1 MKRLVMKVA
10 RKVLPHRARAYIR
23 ACRSYRYLVKV
34 ARAVLARELPPPP
47 PVVVTVE
54 VPGPPPPPVVVTVE
68 VQVPAPPP
76 PPDPRAPYRAECR
89 RRTAAFRHRP
99 VISVVV
105 PTYNTPLDVLE
116 KTIASVEAQL
126 YPHWELC
133 LVDDCSPDAAVREYL
148 TEREKRDDRI
158 HVRLRSAN
166 GHISAST
173 NDGIRIAT
181 GEYVAFLDHD
191 DELTEDALF
200 HVVTRLNDKPDTD
213 VVYSDNDKITADGV
227 VGEPFFK
234 PDWAPDYFR
243 GVMYVCHL
251 LVVRR
256 SLLLAVGGCDGRFD
270 GIQDYELM
278 LRLSERTDRIEHI
291 ARVLY
296 HWRAVPGSIA
306 ADINAKPDIDRLQEL
321 AVQGH
326 LDRVGVR
333 ARAERQGGHRV
344 LLRPVRTRPRPLVSI
359 MIPTKDR
366 PELIGTCLRSI
377 YEKTTYRPFEVV
389 IGDNE
394 TTDPDALALFEHYPV
409 VRVPIPGGFHF
420 SRFNNLMAEHARG
433 VFLVLLNND
442 TEVLDGDWLDTLL
455 LYAEQP
461 DVGAVGPRL
470 VFPDESIQHAGVIL
484 GPRGTADHVMRG
496 FPARADGYAGSLS
509 CTRESSCVTAAC
521 LMVRKDKYLAVGGL
535 NEFFVRH
542 YDDVDFCLRLRA
554 KGWRNLY
561 AAGATLIH
569 HESKTR
575 GSVYSYTDRVLLLDH
590 WEPTIRAGDPYY
602 NPNFDPLRFDYTLKG

>member
-1 MKRLVMKVA
+1 MKRLVKKVA
-10 RKVLPHRARAYIR
+10 RTVLPHRVRAFIR
-23 ACRSYRYLVKV
+23 ARRSYRYLATV
-34 ARAVLARELPPPP
+34 ARALLGRERP

-54 VPGPPPPPVVVTVE
+54 VPAPPPPPVVVTVE

-76 PPDPRAPYRAECR
+76 PPDPREPYRAECR
-89 RRTAAFRHRP
+89 RRIAALRHKP

-133 LVDDCSPDAAVREYL
+133 LVDDCSPNKAVREYL
-148 TEREKRDDRI
+148 VEREKRDHRI
-158 HVRLRSAN
+158 HVKLRSTN

-173 NDGIRIAT
+173 NDGIAFAT
-181 GEYVAFLDHD
+181 GEYVALLDHD

-200 HVVTRLNDKPDTD
+200 HVAARLNEKPDTD
-213 VVYSDNDKITADGV
+213 VIYTDNDKITADGV
-227 VGEPFFK
+227 AYEPFFK
-234 PDWAPDYFR
+234 PDWSPDYFR

-256 SLLLAVGGCDGRFD
+256 ALLLAVGGCDGRFD
-270 GIQDYELM
+270 GIQDYELV

-291 ARVLY
+291 AKVLY
-296 HWRAVPGSIA
+296 HWRAVAGSIA
-306 ADINAKPDIDRLQEL
+306 ADIDAKADIDRLQEL
-321 AVQGH
+321 AVQEH

-344 LLRPVRTRPRPLVSI
+344 LLRPVVHRPRPLVSI

-366 PELIGTCLRSI
+366 PELIGQCLKSI

-394 TTDPDALALFEHYPV
+394 TTDPEALAIFEKYPV
-409 VRVPIPGGFHF
+409 VRVPIVGGFHF
-420 SRFNNLMAEHARG
+420 SRFNNLMAGHARG
-433 VFLVLLNND
+433 EFLVLLNND
-442 TEVLDGDWLDTLL
+442 TEVLDLDWLDTLL

-470 VFPDESIQHAGVIL
+470 VFPDYSVQHAGVIL
-484 GPRGTADHVMRG
+484 GPRGTADHIMRG
-496 FPARADGYAGSLS
+496 FPAQADGYAGSLS
-509 CTRESSCVTAAC
+509 CTREASCVTAAC
-521 LMVRKDKYLAVGGL
+521 LMVSKEKYLAVGGL

-554 KGWRNLY
+554 RGLRNLY
-561 AAGATLIH
+561 VGGVTLVH

-575 GSVYSYTDRVLLLDH
+575 GPVYSYTDRVLLLDH
-590 WEPTIRAGDPYY
+590 WEPTIKAGDPYY
-602 NPNFDPLRFDYTLKG
+602 NPNFDPLRFDYALKG